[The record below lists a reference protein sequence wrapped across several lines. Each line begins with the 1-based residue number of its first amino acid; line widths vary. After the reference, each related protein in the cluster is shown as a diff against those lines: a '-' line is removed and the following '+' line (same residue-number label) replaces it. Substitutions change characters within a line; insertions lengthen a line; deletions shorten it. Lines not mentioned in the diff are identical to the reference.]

1 MHLPEKGR
9 IEWNLNTIVMLVGF
23 LAGFIAWGATWGT
36 FSTRVEL
43 NDKRFEDWTI
53 RHEGLH
59 RERQAQ
65 AASNDARTDQRLTQL
80 DIETRKI
87 ENLGYRV
94 TVAEQAGITTS
105 KSIERLQETVNQ
117 QSTDIRVMREII
129 ENQFGAKPR
138 R

>member
-9 IEWNLNTIVMLVGF
+9 IEWNLNTVVMSVGF

-53 RHEGLH
+53 RHESLH

-65 AASNDARTDQRLTQL
+65 AASAEARTDQRLTQL

-105 KSIERLQETVNQ
+105 KSIERLQDTVNQ

-129 ENQFGAKPR
+129 EGQFGAKPR

>member
-43 NDKRFEDWTI
+43 NDKRFDDWTV
-53 RHEGLH
+53 RHESLH
-59 RERQAQ
+59 RERQAASV
-65 AASNDARTDQRLTQL
+65 AADARTDQKISQL
-80 DIETRKI
+80 DTETRKI

-94 TVAEQAGITTS
+94 TVVEQAGINTS

-129 ENQFGAKPR
+129 EGQFGNKR
-138 R
+138 RP